1 MLRTVLW
8 ALQVARE
15 YAVINYNYVWP
26 NRFFTA
32 SDMFAIL
39 QIQHRSTL
47 FLDDRLVMQSVLV
60 NSELIG

>member
-1 MLRTVLW
+1 
-8 ALQVARE
+8 
-15 YAVINYNYVWP
+15 
-26 NRFFTA
+26 
-32 SDMFAIL
+32 MFAIL